1 MIEMVFGGAALRAR
15 QRPRGSDPGSAA
27 LCARLSVREYFV
39 ADCALGT
46 RRTAAMI
53 YKPYGQTGTEVSAIG
68 FGGMRF
74 RDQNDVDGCATLVKA
89 AYDAGINYFDT
100 AIGYGKSEELFGV
113 AFKEMLP
120 TRDERPFYV
129 STKTMQAE
137 PGEIR
142 RELET
147 SLQRMGLDAVDFYH
161 VWCVLSLDAFHERKA
176 KGALDEFARLR
187 DEGLVKHVCVST
199 HMTGDDIGTMLD
211 EYPFEGILLGY
222 SVMNFPYRERG
233 VEAAADKGMGVV
245 VMNPLG
251 GGIIPGNP
259 HRFEFVRTREDEDVV
274 DGALRFL
281 INDPRI
287 TVALVGL
294 SDEKQL
300 ADAITAVDGFEPIPP
315 ATVQRIRD
323 TLKDAY
329 NELCT
334 GCRYCDSCPE
344 GVPVPKLMD
353 AYNHWVLNEG
363 EQHALNRLRWHWGI
377 QPDDPVLDACIECG
391 RCEELCTQKLP
402 IIERLRALRG
412 AAEKAREEAKE

>member
-1 MIEMVFGGAALRAR
+1 
-15 QRPRGSDPGSAA
+15 
-27 LCARLSVREYFV
+27 
-39 ADCALGT
+39 
-46 RRTAAMI
+46 MI
-53 YKPYGQTGTEVSAIG
+53 YKPYGQTGTQVSAIG

-74 RDQNDVDGCATLVKA
+74 RDQNDVDQCAALVKA
-89 AYDAGINYFDT
+89 AYDAGVNYFDT

-120 TRDERPFYV
+120 ERRERPFYV

-147 SLQRMGLDAVDFYH
+147 SLERMGLDAVDFYH
-161 VWCVLSLDAFHERKA
+161 VWCVLTLDAYRERKA
-176 KGALDEFARLR
+176 KGALKEFERLR

-199 HMTGDDIGTMLD
+199 HMPGADIGELLD
-211 EYPFEGILLGY
+211 DYAFEGILLGY
-222 SVMNFPYRERG
+222 SVMNFAYREKG
-233 VEAAADKGMGVV
+233 IEAAACKGMGVV

-259 HRFEFVRTREDEDVV
+259 HRFEFVRTREGEDVV
-274 DGALRFL
+274 QGALRFL

-287 TVALVGL
+287 SVALVGF

-300 ADAITAVDGFEPIPP
+300 ADAIGAVEGFEPI
-315 ATVQRIRD
+315 AEAKIRQIRD
-323 TLKDAY
+323 KLKSAY
-329 NELCT
+329 DELCT

-353 AYNHWVLNEG
+353 AYNHWVLNGG
-363 EQHALNRLRWHWGI
+363 EQHALNRLKWHWGI
-377 QPDDPVLDACIECG
+377 QPDSPVFDACIECG
-391 RCEELCTQKLP
+391 QCEELCTQKLP
-402 IIERLRALRG
+402 IIERLRRLRG
-412 AAEKAREEAKE
+412 AAERARAESKE